1 MKSIKINSSS
11 LNPVLSNSAD
21 PTDEIMKKMLREADE
36 FQKKLK
42 DDYEDQVHL
51 FIYFIYY

>member
-1 MKSIKINSSS
+1 
-11 LNPVLSNSAD
+11 
-21 PTDEIMKKMLREADE
+21 MKKMLREADE

-51 FIYFIYY
+51 SIYFKY